1 MMGGPEFI
9 MEEWSMNKKILIGI
23 VVALV
28 AVLTVILGTIG
39 KEAFSEGSSYYTQI
53 DNSKIETA
61 DSRGGVID
69 MSGGMQYSYTLPA
82 YDESGVEKEI
92 TFGTSR
98 ELREGAYIC
107 LTVVPVRGV
116 TDWKEVQLE
125 ELPAAVRV
133 HFEEEAGA

>member
-82 YDESGVEKEI
+82 
-92 TFGTSR
+92 
-98 ELREGAYIC
+98 
-107 LTVVPVRGV
+107 
-116 TDWKEVQLE
+116 
-125 ELPAAVRV
+125 
-133 HFEEEAGA
+133 